1 MKKRVR
7 VTALQGLFLESAF
20 IAPPALAWLAWIGVH
35 GTGVYTHSVR
45 ACVLLVIAGLVTA
58 VPLWLFAIAAPG
70 IPLGTLGILQYVAP
84 TIQFLLGLFVFH
96 QPVSARFWTGLV
108 FVWIGCIVFV
118 VGAVRS
124 VRR

>member
-1 MKKRVR
+1 M
-7 VTALQGLFLESAF
+7 
-20 IAPPALAWLAWIGVH
+20 AWLAIS
-35 GTGVYTHSVR
+35 GTGVYLHSTR
-45 ACVLLVIAGLVTA
+45 AFALLVTAGLLTA
-58 VPLWLFAIAAPG
+58 VPLWLSAIAAPG
-70 IPLGTLGILQYVAP
+70 IPLGTLGILQYVGP